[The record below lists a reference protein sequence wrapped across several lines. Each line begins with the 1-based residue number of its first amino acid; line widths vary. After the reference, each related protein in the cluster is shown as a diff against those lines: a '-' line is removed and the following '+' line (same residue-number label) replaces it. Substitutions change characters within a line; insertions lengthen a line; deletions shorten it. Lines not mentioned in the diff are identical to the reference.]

1 MQQNEYRECRRL
13 LSPAAG
19 QVFPM
24 RELRLSEDSERMS
37 GEGFAVAAAG
47 GIRGML
53 FRAAPAV
60 EICAPADG
68 AVTAVFEDS
77 RGFRLRTGDGLTLVV
92 ELPEPAEF
100 YISTGDLAAAGEPVC
115 RVSQEGFRRG
125 SAGAMVRFEDPER
138 ITEFHV
144 TSGVKRSGKPAAQYS
159 IREPE

>member
-1 MQQNEYRECRRL
+1 MQQNEYEECRRL

-19 QVFPM
+19 QVLPM
-24 RELRLSEDSERMS
+24 RELRLSEHSERLS

-68 AVTAVFEDS
+68 AVTAVLEDS

-100 YISTGDLAAAGEPVC
+100 YIGTGDLAAAGEPVC
-115 RVSQEGFRRG
+115 RVSQDGFRR
-125 SAGAMVRFEDPER
+125 SMAGALVRFEDPER

-144 TSGVKRSGKPAAQYS
+144 NPGVTRSGKTAANYS
-159 IREPE
+159 IRSPE